1 MPRTRIANLLVA
13 TAVGVLFLVGLVVHG
28 LVGAVLLLAVALF
41 LGYLT
46 SQTWRAL
53 HPRGRNARLLVI
65 AVIVVVAVVK
75 IVTR

>member
-13 TAVGVLFLVGLVVHG
+13 TAVGVLFLVGLFVHG
-28 LVGAVLLLAVALF
+28 LVGAVLLLAVALV

-46 SQTWRAL
+46 SQTWPAL
-53 HPRGRNARLLVI
+53 HPRGRRARLLVL
-65 AVIVVVAVVK
+65 AVIVVVAIVK